1 MKTPRIQFLAIPLL
15 ARGLAAAWEFPSP
28 ASLQMPLRQDSG
40 AMHRPGGDDVD
51 IIQGSQFYGLKTFGN
66 LPYVNCFSDEQ
77 AAVKGNQ
84 YDIAIMGAPH
94 DTTVTGRPGA
104 RYGPTGIRTGSQRM
118 LLMDTWSVYTGKGMG
133 DSWAT
138 LVDCGDVPLTW
149 LDNNVALKQ
158 LDKAHRVVSGRV
170 ASNASVS
177 RTPRILTLG
186 GDHTTTLSALRSTY
200 QRFGQVSVIHMDSHI
215 GGGISDYAGLNHGTF
230 LHIAH
235 EEGLIKN
242 TSIHAGIRGPVIRRK
257 GDIRNDVRCG
267 FAIITAR
274 DLDKLGVDGVIS
286 RIKERVGDSKVYISI
301 GRKPLPSLQS
311 QSGRRLTT
319 ADIDVLDPAFAPATG
334 TAEPGGWSTREL
346 LSILDGL
353 TGLPVVGA
361 DVVEVAPV
369 YDNVGETTVLAA
381 AEVGLS
387 LLTLMVDTP
396 VASIQDESGEVPL

>member
-1 MKTPRIQFLAIPLL
+1 MSIPSIFRLLTVSLL
-15 ARGLAAAWEFPSP
+15 AKGVAAAWEFPSP
-28 ASLQMPLRQDSG
+28 GTRQMPLGQDSQV
-40 AMHRPGGDDVD
+40 MRPLRDDDDVN
-51 IIQGSQFYGLKTFGN
+51 IVQGSQFHGLKTFGN

-104 RYGPTGIRTGSQRM
+104 RYGPTGIRTGSQRIS
-118 LLMDTWSVYTGKGMG
+118 LLGGYSVYTGKGLG

-170 ASNASVS
+170 ASNVSVS

-215 GGGISDYAGLNHGTF
+215 DTWDPEVLGGGISDYAGLNHGTF

-242 TSIHAGIRGPVIRRK
+242 TSIHAGIRGPLIRRK

-267 FAIITAR
+267 FDIITAR
-274 DLDKLGVDGVIS
+274 DLDKIGVDGVIS

-301 GRKPLPSLQS
+301 GEKPPVPRVQS
-311 QSGRRLTT
+311 QSDR
-319 ADIDVLDPAFAPATG
+319 
-334 TAEPGGWSTREL
+334 
-346 LSILDGL
+346 
-353 TGLPVVGA
+353 
-361 DVVEVAPV
+361 
-369 YDNVGETTVLAA
+369 
-381 AEVGLS
+381 
-387 LLTLMVDTP
+387 
-396 VASIQDESGEVPL
+396 